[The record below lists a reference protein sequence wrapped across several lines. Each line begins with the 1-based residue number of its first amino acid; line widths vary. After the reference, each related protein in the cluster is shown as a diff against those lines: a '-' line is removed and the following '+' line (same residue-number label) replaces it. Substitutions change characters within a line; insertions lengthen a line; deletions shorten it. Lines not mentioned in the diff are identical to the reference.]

1 MHKGEQMPFFARYT
15 NSSFLQKKKRFA
27 TGSQIFE
34 NGAAN
39 LFTVPNGVYSIC
51 AVAVGG
57 GGTGQGATNGVSAGG
72 GGGSLA
78 YKNNISVTP
87 GQQLVAVAGWSG
99 NGAICSTANWGQ
111 ASYEEA
117 AGGWSYL
124 ADLSVTLTNCSVAY
138 DPSLFIQNDVTVTCT
153 STTGLSA
160 GMFVVVASGST
171 GRFQVGTI
179 VVSVTNSTQFVISSL
194 PIRALSGATV
204 YASSTIYVRGRGG
217 RFPTGYVS
225 GSTPSQ
231 VNYYNRTGG
240 SGGNFITGDGDGG
253 GGGGNGGTASS
264 YTSGSTLMLNGSGAG
279 GAGGYSGNGGSGGSS
294 NSADFLAPSAGQNG
308 SGGGGGGGSGG
319 ATGPVAGGY
328 VAHRGS
334 HGGGVGLFGEGTSGL
349 GGALD
354 GALSGTYIMN
364 GRSGLGGSGGFPTIN
379 QANVHVNYPS
389 ATVTTGL
396 GPFTVNAPF
405 TNNFSFPLNLT
416 SQTWDIRNGPVRSTP
431 ARITV
436 SSSNSAT
443 INNNYNA
450 GINNGT
456 TLAYIYNSG
465 WSTSGPDNISYGGGD
480 GSGFVN
486 GKGGKGGLRIVWG
499 VGRSFPSTKVDYV

>member
-1 MHKGEQMPFFARYT
+1 MPFFARYT

-27 TGSQIFE
+27 SGSQIFE

-87 GQQLVAVAGWSG
+87 GQQLVAVAGWAG

-117 AGGWSYL
+117 DGGYSYL
-124 ADLSVTLTNCSVAY
+124 ANLSVTLTNCSVAY
-138 DPSLFIQNDVTVTCT
+138 NSSLFIGNDATVTCT
-153 STTGLSA
+153 NTAGLSA
-160 GMFVVVASGST
+160 GMFIIVADGST
-171 GRFQVGTI
+171 GRFQNGTT

-194 PIRALSGATV
+194 PVRALSGATV
-204 YASSTIYVRGRGG
+204 YASSTVYVRGRGG
-217 RFPTGYVS
+217 GYPTGYVA

-231 VNYYNRTGG
+231 IGYYNRSGG
-240 SGGNFITGDGDGG
+240 SPGFFISGTDGDGG
-253 GGGGNGGTASS
+253 GSGGIGGFCSS
-264 YTSGSTLMLNGSGAG
+264 YTSGSTSPVLNGSGAG

-294 NSADFLAPSAGQNG
+294 STADFTAPSPGQNG

-319 ATGPVAGGY
+319 ATGPISGGY
-328 VAHRGS
+328 NAHRGS

-364 GRSGLGGSGGFPTIN
+364 GRSGLGGSGGFPTFN
-379 QANVHVNYPS
+379 QANVHVNYPG
-389 ATVTTGL
+389 ATVTSGV
-396 GPFTVNAPF
+396 GSFTVNAPF
-405 TNNFSFPLNLT
+405 TNNFSFPLSLVGN
-416 SQTWDIRNGPVRSTP
+416 TWDIRNGPVRSLP
-431 ARITV
+431 ARIIV
-436 SSSNSAT
+436 ASSNSASIFNT
-443 INNNYNA
+443 YNA

-456 TLAYIYNSG
+456 ALAYIYNSG
-465 WSTSGPDNISYGGGD
+465 FSTSGPDNISYGGGD

-486 GKGGKGGLRIVWG
+486 GKGGKGAVRIVWG